1 MAYNATSTYKTF
13 LMRSTDG
20 SAYTKVVDI
29 KEFPDLGAEP
39 DTLDTTT
46 MTDSMRTSILGLQDV
61 GSLSFTANYDV
72 DQYQTVK
79 GYQTADETEPAYYA
93 VYFGGTDVAGSDPT
107 PTGALGMFKF
117 KGRLSCWVVGAG
129 VNEVRDMNIAIAPAT
144 PIEFSKAS

>member
-20 SAYTKVVDI
+20 TSYTKVIDI

-72 DQYQTVK
+72 DQYETVK

-107 PTGALGMFKF
+107 PTGALGMF
-117 KGRLSCWVVGAG
+117 CWVVGAG

-144 PIEFSKAS
+144 PIAFSKAS

>member
-20 SAYTKVVDI
+20 TSYTKVVDI

-72 DQYQTVK
+72 DQFETIK
-79 GYQTADETEPAYYA
+79 GYQTADETAPSYYA

-107 PTGALGMFKF
+107 PTGSLGMFKF
-117 KGRLSCWVVGAG
+117 KGRLACWVAGAG
-129 VNEVRDMNIAIAPAT
+129 VNEVRDMNISIAPAT